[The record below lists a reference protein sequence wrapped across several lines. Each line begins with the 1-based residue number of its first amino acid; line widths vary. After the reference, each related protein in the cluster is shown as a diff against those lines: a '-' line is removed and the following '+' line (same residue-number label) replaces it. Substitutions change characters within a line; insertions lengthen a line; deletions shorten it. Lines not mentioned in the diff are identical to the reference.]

1 MKYQSI
7 NQTDKSNITEYTE
20 TDYYNIIQLLYG
32 YNVSLTFKD
41 NNKYNLTKDNVI
53 INDKV
58 VVVN

>member
-41 NNKYNLTKDNVI
+41 KNKYNLTKDNVI